1 MVLQASKEYT
11 VIILTFIAVLILDSL
26 AAGNLFFCSCT
37 EIHIGKPFM
46 VIKQSC
52 TNLKIFYNYLYS
64 VLNYRGHQ
72 LYQR

>member
-46 VIKQSC
+46 VIKFK

-72 LYQR
+72 LYQ